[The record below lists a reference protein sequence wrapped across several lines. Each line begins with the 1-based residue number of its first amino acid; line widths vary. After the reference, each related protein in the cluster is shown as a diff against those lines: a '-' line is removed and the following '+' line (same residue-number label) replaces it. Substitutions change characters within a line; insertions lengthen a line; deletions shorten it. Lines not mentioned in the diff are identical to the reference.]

1 MRKLQMLVLAALL
14 PCSVVAHAQAPAAGP
29 APAAPPPAPPM
40 PYGMNIN
47 GDVAQKIMAA
57 AEAEAAKNNWRL
69 TFAIVDTSGN
79 LIMFKMMTDANFI
92 TRDVAIRKAKTA
104 AAFRVPT
111 KSLADAAKAASG
123 PTITQLLPEYL
134 ALEGGVPI
142 VVGGQIIG
150 AIGASGARSYE
161 DAQAA
166 MRGIEAIR

>member
-1 MRKLQMLVLAALL
+1 MKNFQMLVLWALA
-14 PCSVVAHAQAPAAGP
+14 PFGVVALAASSPAA
-29 APAAPPPAPPM
+29 AATSPAPPM

-47 GDVAQKIMAA
+47 GDVAQKVMTA
-57 AEAEAAKNNWRL
+57 AEAEAAKNNWRM

-79 LIMFKMMTDANFI
+79 LIMFKMMTNANFI
-92 TRDVAIRKAKTA
+92 TRDVAIRKARTA

-111 KSLADAAKAASG
+111 KSLADAARAATS

-166 MRGIEAIR
+166 IRGIEA